1 MKAKPSLAIL
11 ACCGMA
17 LAGSAAPAA
26 TQDSFLVR
34 STGDLVDLCSAAPA
48 DPLYTAA
55 VNFCHGFAAGA
66 YRVLQDIDAANRSQ
80 RLFCLPSPPP
90 TRNDAI
96 AAFVQWAKA
105 DPSRMAQPAEDGL
118 AAFLSRQY
126 PCSR

>member
-1 MKAKPSLAIL
+1 MKAKPPLAIL

-34 STGDLVDLCSAAPA
+34 NTGDLVDLCSATQA

-55 VNFCHGFAAGA
+55 VNFCQGFVAGA
-66 YRVLQDIDAANRSQ
+66 YRVLQETDAANPSQ
-80 RLFCLPSPPP
+80 HLFCLPSPPP

-96 AAFVQWAKA
+96 AAFVRWAKA
-105 DPSRMAQPAEDGL
+105 DPSQMAQPAQDGL

-126 PCSR
+126 PCAR